1 MGWFT
6 GGKMPAPREYSETRY
21 VDVGDADVAYRVV
34 GDGPVDLLWFE
45 GLGGSIDSHEGYPN
59 SPFTSDL
66 WSFCRM
72 ILFDRRGTGASDGLA
87 RNAMPAWEEW
97 ADDLRAVLDAA
108 GSDTTAIYAA
118 IDAGPIA
125 IMFAALQP
133 ERVSALILDD
143 TSARFLKADDYP
155 IGMSQARV
163 DAVVDMVGSLW
174 GTERFPAGD
183 NPGLAD
189 DVERARARARK
200 HRASATP
207 RTAAAQLRYIL
218 ENVDVRPV
226 LHLIQ
231 APTLVLHATDNAF
244 IRIDHGRYLAD
255 HIPDARFVEVPYGR
269 SARSDAFRALALE
282 EVTEFLTGER
292 PVVVDVDRVL
302 TTVLFTDIVAST
314 EQLASVGDRRWRAML
329 DAHDRAVREQLHRFR
344 GREIKTTGDGF
355 HACFDGPGR
364 AIGCARSITQA
375 AQELGIEVRAGLHT
389 GECEVRGDDLAGLAV
404 HLAARIGSLARPGEV
419 LVSTTVKDLVAGSG
433 IEFVD
438 RGDHALKGIPATW
451 RLYAVADSA

>member
-6 GGKMPAPREYSETRY
+6 GGTMPAPREMSETRY

-34 GDGPVDLLWFE
+34 GDGPVDLVWFE
-45 GLGGSIDSHEGYPN
+45 GLGGHVDSHEAYPTN
-59 SPFTSDL
+59 PFVSDL
-66 WSFCRM
+66 WSFCRL
-72 ILFDRRGTGASDGLA
+72 IFLDRRGTGGSDGLA

-108 GSDTTAIYAA
+108 GSDTAAIYAA

-125 IMFAALQP
+125 IMFAALQA

-163 DAVVDMVGSLW
+163 DAVVETVGSLW
-174 GTERFPAGD
+174 GTERFLAVQH
-183 NPGLAD
+183 PGLAD
-189 DVERARARARK
+189 DVERARARARRQ
-200 HRASATP
+200 RAAATP
-207 RTAAAQLRYIL
+207 RNAAAQLRYIL
-218 ENVDVRPV
+218 ENVDVRSV

-231 APTLVLHATDNAF
+231 APTLVLHSTQNAF

-255 HIPDARFVEVPYGR
+255 HIPDARFVEIPSYGLTD
-269 SARSDAFRALALE
+269 DALGALRVE
-282 EVTEFLTGER
+282 EVTEFLTGDR

-329 DAHDRAVREQLHRFR
+329 DAHDRAVRERLHRFR
-344 GREIKTTGDGF
+344 GREVKTTGDGF

-389 GECEVRGDDLAGLAV
+389 GECEIRGDDLAGLAV

-438 RGDHALKGIPATW
+438 RGDHELKGIPATW
-451 RLYAVADSA
+451 RLYAVEDSA